1 MTTPHYAVQP
11 TEWKTRFKVAHAATD
26 RLVTPFYSRCVKPLT
41 RSQAEHIA
49 AFCEKHAP
57 TDNPSEAAEALD
69 RVGYQDKLSEFIN
82 RTGRVSI
89 AAVFP
94 I

>member
-57 TDNPSEAAEALD
+57 TANPSEAAEALN
-69 RVGYQDKLSEFIN
+69 RVGYQDKLAAFVH
-82 RTGRVSI
+82 RDGRMNI
-89 AAVFP
+89 AEVFP